1 MPSHPTFSSNSDLV
15 VQKALLRLTAA
26 GTAPE
31 LNRIPFSLPI
41 PDLEQVIPKN
51 VAKIEIQI

>member
-1 MPSHPTFSSNSDLV
+1 MSNSDFV

-31 LNRIPFSLPI
+31 LNRIPFSSPI

-51 VAKIEIQI
+51 VAKIKIQI